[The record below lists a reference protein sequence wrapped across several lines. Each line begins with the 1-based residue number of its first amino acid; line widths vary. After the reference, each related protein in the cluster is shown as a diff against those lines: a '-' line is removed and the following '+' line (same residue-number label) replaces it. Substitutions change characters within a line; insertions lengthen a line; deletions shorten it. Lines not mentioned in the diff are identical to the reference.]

1 MRLRNNKKRKVDT
14 KKERI
19 DYFGKEILPLYNTKY
34 FPFKNKINETK
45 ILIGFKKSCF
55 FVLFCFLQK
64 VGCLAVTSWPQIHY
78 VAEYDLL
85 LSPPK

>member
-1 MRLRNNKKRKVDT
+1 MRLRNSKKRKVDT

-55 FVLFCFLQK
+55 LFCFVFYK
-64 VGCLAVTSWPQIHY
+64 
-78 VAEYDLL
+78 
-85 LSPPK
+85 K